1 MHALIWNFG
10 VPCVIATVAICV
22 FVRHHLRHVVVW
34 RIRATDGNLIWTCA
48 SKETQN
54 AHADASESA
63 SATDASGV
71 CVTVS
76 QLSRPGEARAVSSR
90 AV

>member
-1 MHALIWNFG
+1 MHTLVWDLG

-34 RIRATDGNLIWTCA
+34 RIRTRSDGDLIWTCA
-48 SKETQN
+48 SKESRN
-54 AHADASESA
+54 GHADASESTS
-63 SATDASGV
+63 SANASGA

-76 QLSRPGEARAVSSR
+76 QN
-90 AV
+90 